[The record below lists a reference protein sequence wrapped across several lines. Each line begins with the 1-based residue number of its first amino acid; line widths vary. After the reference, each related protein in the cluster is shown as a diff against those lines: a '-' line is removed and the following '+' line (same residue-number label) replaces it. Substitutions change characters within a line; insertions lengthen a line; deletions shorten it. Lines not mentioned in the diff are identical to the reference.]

1 MGSGLSPSPCL
12 LCLICAG
19 SVLREGLCSRSYGY
33 PAHNSPALSVP
44 VYTPMVP
51 SGSSCDAQ
59 PGGFLW
65 PRELVQAA
73 AGRQM
78 CQGVNSPRSSRQP
91 VKDRVSRFK
100 NGGFFGWDNSGVYF
114 SPGVSNRAK
123 PQVLRVATS
132 SRMLSTLASLAFL
145 SHFLTLLPV
154 PSGITSEINLMHI
167 HLCLR
172 VFLLRTPA

>member
-1 MGSGLSPSPCL
+1 MGSGLSPSPSL
-12 LCLICAG
+12 LCLICTG